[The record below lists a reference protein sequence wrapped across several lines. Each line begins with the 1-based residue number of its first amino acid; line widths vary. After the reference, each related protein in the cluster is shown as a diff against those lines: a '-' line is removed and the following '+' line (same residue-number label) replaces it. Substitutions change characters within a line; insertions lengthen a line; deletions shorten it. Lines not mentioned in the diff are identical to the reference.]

1 MRKLFAAIGRRRLV
15 FAAVLVAIAGGIAAA
30 ALATHHG
37 PTRTTASVA
46 LRPPAQPAAPAQTA
60 PSRGAAGHRLRQHP
74 AAKLKHHQ
82 PAPKPHPKRTSRS
95 QAAARAAGAQ
105 HPHAIP
111 ASAMRPIQV
120 PAPQITH
127 VAYFV
132 SPGGSDRN
140 PGTSP
145 QRPWRTVA
153 RVNRAHLMPGDGVL
167 FQGGQRFS
175 DEALK
180 PSGSGARGA
189 PMVFASYGSGQAAI
203 TQGVYFIDRGGL
215 TFYNLTIGP
224 EAGLQGGDEAGHTA
238 DNIAVQHC
246 TIALSADNPAVGIN
260 ANGDDWTI
268 VDNTITEIGNSGML
282 LTGDSFL
289 ISGNTIQ
296 RTGLDPGIGY
306 AKHGIYLKVSHALVV
321 ANTIS
326 EFSSDGVSAR
336 YRDSRITGNRISDGA
351 IGIAWFQYDPS
362 AGTSRWADNE
372 ISDTRAAGIYV
383 SPSDQGGATRESF
396 VITGNSIS
404 SGAASPRWL
413 ALNLQPTS
421 GTYRVADN
429 WR

>member
-1 MRKLFAAIGRRRLV
+1 
-15 FAAVLVAIAGGIAAA
+15 
-30 ALATHHG
+30 
-37 PTRTTASVA
+37 
-46 LRPPAQPAAPAQTA
+46 
-60 PSRGAAGHRLRQHP
+60 
-74 AAKLKHHQ
+74 
-82 PAPKPHPKRTSRS
+82 
-95 QAAARAAGAQ
+95 
-105 HPHAIP
+105 
-111 ASAMRPIQV
+111 MRPIQV
-120 PAPQITH
+120 PTPQITH

-153 RVNRAHLMPGDGVL
+153 RVNRAHLAPGDGVL

-175 DEALK
+175 DAALK

-189 PMVFASYGSGQAAI
+189 PIVFASYGSGQAAI

-224 EAGLQGGDEAGHTA
+224 DAGLQGGDEAGHTA

-246 TIALSADNPAVGIN
+246 TVTLSADNPAVGIN

-268 VDNTITEIGNSGML
+268 ADNTITEIGNSGML

-289 ISGNTIQ
+289 VSGNTIPHGPRSRHRLRQ
-296 RTGLDPGIGY
+296 ARDLPEGLPRAGG
-306 AKHGIYLKVSHALVV
+306 G
-321 ANTIS
+321 
-326 EFSSDGVSAR
+326 
-336 YRDSRITGNRISDGA
+336 
-351 IGIAWFQYDPS
+351 QYDLGLLLRRGLGPL
-362 AGTSRWADNE
+362 SRQPDHRE
-372 ISDTRAAGIYV
+372 PHLGRGDRDRLVPVRPVRRHEPLGRQQ
-383 SPSDQGGATRESF
+383 DQRHPRGRHLRVTVGPGGATRESF

-421 GTYRVADN
+421 GTYRVAGN